1 MGMGN
6 VERSATRVQGFPSG
20 ELDFQ
25 LMRVLGACSSG
36 GGSPGEIMAARS
48 RVADHDPAR
57 WPEAFA
63 ATADNLLE
71 KADVAMAR
79 GHGVSARGHLLR
91 AANYFRSAEYFS
103 DPYGAEAQRLG
114 LASRDAFVRAA
125 AQLPFVVQPVDIPFE
140 GAELPGYL
148 VVPPGVS
155 GANKAVICMTGF
167 DGTAEELYFE
177 TAFDAVQRGFTV
189 LIAEGPGQVGT
200 MRRYPDLVFRPDY
213 ETPVGAIVDFA
224 LSCREIDPDRL
235 ALYGISFGGYFATR
249 TAAYDGRIKALIAN
263 APISDMHAY
272 LSGLASAGFGMDA
285 SGGDIRLDEIDQV
298 PADVLPTTTRLAFK
312 AVCRRY
318 GVASFSEWM
327 AALKAYRVEDL
338 SLIGCPSLALGG
350 AGEGDET
357 LRQIEA
363 FAASVTGPVTTRIF
377 ETREGADM
385 HCQMGN
391 YPLSNAVVYDWLDE
405 TFGKSSAAT
414 RR

>member
-1 MGMGN
+1 MGN
-6 VERSATRVQGFPSG
+6 VERGATRIHGFHSG

-48 RVADHDPAR
+48 RMDDDDPAR
-57 WPEAFA
+57 WPGAFA
-63 ATADNLLE
+63 ATADDLME
-71 KADVAMAR
+71 KADLAMAR
-79 GHGVSARGHLLR
+79 GHVVSARDHLLR
-91 AANYFRSAEYFS
+91 AANYYRSAEYFS
-103 DPYGAEAQRLG
+103 DPFGAEAQRLG
-114 LASRDAFVRAA
+114 LASRDAFVAA
-125 AQLPFVVQPVDIPFE
+125 TRHLPFVVKAVDIPFE
-140 GAELPGYL
+140 GADLPGYL

-155 GANKAVICMTGF
+155 GSNKAVICMTGF

-200 MRRYPDLVFRPDY
+200 MRRYPDLTFRPDY
-213 ETPVGAIVDFA
+213 EVPLRAVVDFA
-224 LSCREIDPDRL
+224 LSCREIAPDRL
-235 ALYGISFGGYFATR
+235 ALYGISFGGYFVTR
-249 TAAYDGRIKALIAN
+249 TATYDRRIKALIAN

-272 LSGLASAGFGMDA
+272 LSGLASAGFGMDKG
-285 SGGDIRLDEIDQV
+285 GGDLRLEEIDQV
-298 PADVLPTTTRLAFK
+298 PDDIMPTTTKLAFK

-327 AALKAYRVEDL
+327 AALEAYRVEDL
-338 SLIGCPSLALGG
+338 SRITCPSLALGG

-363 FAASVTGPVTTRIF
+363 FAASVSGSVTTRIF
-377 ETREGADM
+377 ATREGADM

-405 TFGKSSAAT
+405 TLEEPSTGT
-414 RR
+414 D

>member
-1 MGMGN
+1 MGN
-6 VERSATRVQGFPSG
+6 VERSATRILGFSST

-48 RVADHDPAR
+48 QIDDNDPSS

-63 ATADNLLE
+63 ATAGRLLE
-71 KADVAMAR
+71 QADRALSR
-79 GHGVSARGHLLR
+79 GHTVSARNHLLR
-91 AANYFRSAEYFS
+91 AANYYRSAEYFS
-103 DPYGAEAQRLG
+103 DPFGAEAQRLG
-114 LASRDAFVRAA
+114 LASSDSFIRAA
-125 AQLPFVVQPVDIPFE
+125 AHLPFLVKAVDIPFQ
-140 GAELPGYL
+140 GVDLPGYL
-148 VVPPGVS
+148 VAPPDV
-155 GANKAVICMTGF
+155 AANNKAVICLTGF

-200 MRRYPDLVFRPDY
+200 MRRHPHLTFRPDY
-213 ETPVGAIVDFA
+213 EVPIGAILDFA

-235 ALYGISFGGYFATR
+235 ALYGISFGGYFVTRAATHDR
-249 TAAYDGRIKALIAN
+249 RVKALIAN

-272 LSGLASAGFGMDA
+272 LSGLATAGFGLES
-285 SGGDIRLDEIDQV
+285 SGGDIRLEEIDQ
-298 PADVLPTTTRLAFK
+298 LPDEIMPMTTRLAFK

-318 GVASFSEWM
+318 GVAGFNEWM
-327 AALKAYRVEDL
+327 TALEAYSVDDL
-338 SLIGCPSLALGG
+338 SSITCPSLALGG

-357 LRQIEA
+357 MRQLQT
-363 FAASVTGPVTTRIF
+363 FAGSVSGPVTTRIF

-391 YPLSNAVVYDWLDE
+391 YPLSNAVVYDWLE
-405 TFGKSSAAT
+405 EIFKEFK
-414 RR
+414 